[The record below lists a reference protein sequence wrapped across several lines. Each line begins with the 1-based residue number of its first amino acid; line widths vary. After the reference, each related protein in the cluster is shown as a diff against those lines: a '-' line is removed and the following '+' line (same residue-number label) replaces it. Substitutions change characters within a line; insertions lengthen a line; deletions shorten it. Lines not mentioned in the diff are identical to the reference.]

1 METTKQKNLK
11 QLGVIVIALIALNL
25 AGNFFFKRLDL
36 THDKRYTLSQ
46 ATINLVETVK
56 EPLYIDVYL
65 DGDFPGE
72 FKRLEDE
79 TRQLLEEIEAYN
91 SNIKFVFFN
100 PMDESENTADAKRDL
115 IYTIF
120 KMDNPV
126 SSPKIEKEI
135 KTSIS
140 NITDIDKA
148 IFDTFNGS
156 GMKPASVSI
165 NDKGKQSETLIFP
178 WAIATYNGKSVKIP
192 LLKNMRG
199 ASTAQKVVS
208 SVQHLEYAFADALSK
223 ITREKQKKIV
233 VIQGNGELT
242 APFMGSFLKQ
252 LRESYH
258 IGPFTLDSVAKN
270 PQKTLKD
277 LEEYDLAIIAKPTEK
292 FTEEEKQVLDQYIIN
307 GGKTLWMI
315 DAVNA
320 EMDSLYNQ
328 TGMAPALPRDLGLN
342 DMFFKYGVR
351 ILPDLVKD
359 ESGTP
364 VKLATGAQGS
374 ETEYQQYVWKFAPFV
389 YPDSIVTNPIVK
401 NLDGIKFDFANGVDT
416 LKNGIKKTVLLSSS
430 QYSKRVG
437 TPVAV
442 RLDMVAEKTT
452 PQDYA
457 GKGFIP
463 VAVLLE
469 GNFKSMY
476 ENRVLPFKDA
486 SYKITGK
493 PGKMIVIADGDI
505 AKNQFDKNG
514 APLELGFD
522 KWTQEYYENK
532 DFMMNCVNYLLDDD
546 GLINIRSKEVALP
559 LLNTQKVYD
568 NYTLAQILT
577 IGLPLLAL
585 AIFGFLFT
593 WLRKRAYSSPR

>member
-11 QLGVIVIALIALNL
+11 QLGVIVIALLALNF
-25 AGNFFFKRLDL
+25 AGNYFFKRLDL

-46 ATINLVETVK
+46 ATINLIETVK

-72 FKRLEDE
+72 FKRLQDE

-91 SNIKFVFFN
+91 PNIKFVFFN
-100 PMDESENTADAKRDL
+100 PMDESESTADAKRDL

-140 NITDIDKA
+140 SITDIDKA

-156 GMKPASVSI
+156 GMKPASVSTT
-165 NDKGKQSETLIFP
+165 DKGKQSETLIFP
-178 WAIATYNGKSVKIP
+178 WATATYNGKSVKIP

-233 VIQGNGELT
+233 VIQGNGELP
-242 APFMGSFLKQ
+242 AAFMGSFLKQ

-307 GGKTLWMI
+307 GGKTLWMV

-351 ILPDLVKD
+351 ILPDLIKD

-374 ETEYQQYVWKFAPFV
+374 ETEYQQYVWKFAPFI
-389 YPDSIVTNPIVK
+389 YPDSLVTNPIVK
-401 NLDGIKFDFANGVDT
+401 NLDGIKFDFANGIDT
-416 LKNGIKKTVLLSSS
+416 LKNSIKKTVLLSSS

-452 PQDYA
+452 PQEYDH
-457 GKGFIP
+457 KGFVP

-522 KWTQEYYENK
+522 KWTQEFYENK

-546 GLINIRSKEVALP
+546 GLINIRSKDVNLP
-559 LLNTQKVYD
+559 LLNTQKVFD

-577 IGLPLLAL
+577 IGLPLLML

-593 WLRKRAYSSPR
+593 WLRKRAYTK